1 MNTAPH
7 HQPNHRPTLAEVAA
21 LAGVSHQTVSRV
33 INSYPGV
40 RPATRERV
48 QDAIR
53 KLGYRRNTAARSLV
67 TRESRLIG
75 VIAIGSF
82 LYGPTSTLSSIERA
96 ARDNGYMTLLA
107 TMNNA
112 EEADLNQ
119 AIEQCLEHSVDI
131 LIIIAN
137 REIWVHYAD
146 KLDLDI
152 PVILVGPR
160 AANQVNHICIS
171 VDQTRG
177 AEMAIEHLHSLGH
190 RHIGIL
196 PGPQDWVD
204 AQQRLAGAIDTCT
217 RLGITPDVYEGDWT
231 GGAGHTVGVTI
242 SKLPSAKRPTAI
254 FACND
259 QMALGALS
267 AFNETGISVP
277 AEISI
282 IGFDDVPDSP
292 FYSPAL
298 TTIRQDFETLG
309 PRVITTALSLLRG
322 EETDPEL
329 VPPTISIRESTS
341 TPISV

>member
-1 MNTAPH
+1 MNTTLH
-7 HQPNHRPTLAEVAA
+7 NQPNRRPTLAEVAA
-21 LAGVSHQTVSRV
+21 VAGVSHQTVSRV

-48 QDAIR
+48 QDAVR

-107 TMNNA
+107 TMKDA

-119 AIEQCLEHSVDI
+119 AIGQCLERSVDI
-131 LIIIAN
+131 LILIAN
-137 REIWVHYAD
+137 REVWVHFAS

-190 RHIGIL
+190 RYVGIL

-204 AQQRLAGAIDTCT
+204 AQQRLSGALDTCA
-217 RLGITPDVYEGDWT
+217 RLGITADVYEGDWT
-231 GGAGHTVGVTI
+231 GEAGHKVGIAV
-242 SKLPSAKRPTAI
+242 SELPSSKRPTAI

-277 AEISI
+277 KDISI
-282 IGFDDVPDSP
+282 IGFDDVPDSSY
-292 FYSPAL
+292 YSTAL

-309 PRVITTALSLLRG
+309 SRVISTALSLLRG
-322 EETDPEL
+322 EETGAEL
-329 VPPTISIRESTS
+329 VPPSISVRESSAFPQTK
-341 TPISV
+341 